1 MGVREMKIRI
11 IVIIAAICG
20 TVISA
25 SAASEGVKAVVERRQ
40 TMRHIERPVRSIKQG
55 DAIVSVYADD
65 TIKTNAVRMMRMS
78 EATKAKVE
86 KLVDDKETLAAA
98 RKLAAKLRGGKHAQD
113 VADFTDADL
122 VAVADEVLDT
132 SKKDQAT
139 AGAIG
144 AAIAAAAAAALKKGK
159 NKKEKSA

>member
-1 MGVREMKIRI
+1 MKIRS

-65 TIKTNAVRMMRMS
+65 SIKTNAVRMMRMS

-98 RKLAAKLRGGKHAQD
+98 RKLAKKIKEKHPKDAEG
-113 VADFTDADL
+113 ATDAEL
-122 VAVADEVLDT
+122 VGAADEVLDT

-144 AAIAAAAAAALKKGK
+144 AAVAAAVAALKKGK
-159 NKKEKSA
+159 DKGKDKEGKVKA

>member
-1 MGVREMKIRI
+1 MRAI
-11 IVIIAAICG
+11 IIAAICG

-40 TMRHIERPVRSIKQG
+40 NMKHVERPVRSIKQG
-55 DAIVSVYADD
+55 DAILSVYADD

-98 RKLAAKLRGGKHAQD
+98 RKLAKKIKDKHPKDTEGAS
-113 VADFTDADL
+113 DAEL
-122 VAVADEVLDT
+122 VGAADEVLDT
-132 SKKDQAT
+132 SKKDQAV
-139 AGAIG
+139 AGVIG
-144 AAIAAAAAAALKKGK
+144 AAVAAAVAALKKGK
-159 NKKEKSA
+159 GKDKDKEGKVKA